1 MENKIELQVISI
13 TNSQA
18 QIGAFAMLLGEV
30 NGDRQLPII
39 IGPAEAQAT
48 ALYLKG
54 LQTPRPLTHDLFTA
68 TINILGAN
76 LLRVLIYR
84 AEEGIFYSYIYLK
97 KENEIIRMDART
109 SDAIA
114 LAVRVGAP
122 ILIYESILEKE
133 CLHMPEEEK
142 ERQEKGDNEGKEA
155 QEESIEALQ
164 DALERAIKSEDYK
177 LAAKLRDQIRLRN
190 QNQ

>member
-1 MENKIELQVISI
+1 
-13 TNSQA
+13 
-18 QIGAFAMLLGEV
+18 
-30 NGDRQLPII
+30 
-39 IGPAEAQAT
+39 
-48 ALYLKG
+48 
-54 LQTPRPLTHDLFTA
+54 
-68 TINILGAN
+68 
-76 LLRVLIYR
+76 
-84 AEEGIFYSYIYLK
+84 
-97 KENEIIRMDART
+97 MDART

-164 DALERAIKSEDYK
+164 DALERAIKSEDYE